1 MGGERRGEVGRP
13 TLVGDNPVVRE
24 KIKSLA

>member
-24 KIKSLA
+24 KIESLA